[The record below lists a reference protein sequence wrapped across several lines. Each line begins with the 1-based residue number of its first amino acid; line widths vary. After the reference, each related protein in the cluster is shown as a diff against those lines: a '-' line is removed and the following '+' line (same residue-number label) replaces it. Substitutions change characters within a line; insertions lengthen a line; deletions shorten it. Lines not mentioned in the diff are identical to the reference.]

1 MKNHWISNPNER
13 STRNPWVVP
22 SGEMLLK
29 RKPVS
34 TKIKKKKEG
43 KTETGSEK
51 IETCFERN
59 ETRCQVQ
66 TNSEIPEIDLEAKEK
81 ISWYSKLF
89 QTHNINTV
97 KEDYNEF
104 YW

>member
-1 MKNHWISNPNER
+1 MISISDLED
-13 STRNPWVVP
+13 STDEEPLDLPKRKKHEKSMGGAKRRDAPK
-22 SGEMLLK
+22 K

-59 ETRCQVQ
+59 ETRSQVQ
-66 TNSEIPEIDLEAKEK
+66 TNSEI
-81 ISWYSKLF
+81 
-89 QTHNINTV
+89 
-97 KEDYNEF
+97 
-104 YW
+104 